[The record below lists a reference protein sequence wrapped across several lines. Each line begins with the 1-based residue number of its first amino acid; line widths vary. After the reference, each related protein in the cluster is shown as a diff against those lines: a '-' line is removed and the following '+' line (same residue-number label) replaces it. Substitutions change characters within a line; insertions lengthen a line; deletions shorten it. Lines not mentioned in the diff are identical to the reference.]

1 MIIETKLAATG
12 GSKAHSYV
20 TTSTVSCL
28 ITFKEGIIIAVLLVY
43 VLNSQNATSK
53 NPWLL
58 KHGQSSMV

>member
-1 MIIETKLAATG
+1 MIIVTKLAAIG
-12 GSKAHSYV
+12 ERKVHSYV
-20 TTSTVSCL
+20 TTTTVSCF
-28 ITFKEGIIIAVLLVY
+28 ITFKEGIIIALLLVY